1 MSQSENGIYEKEM
14 GEHYFSSLACRR
26 TGAGVEGKCERREE
40 REEREREGDR
50 EGERGLA
57 DATDTGGVSELERVC
72 FILWLVPACRT
83 RRDRQNEGRESDM

>member
-1 MSQSENGIYEKEM
+1 MNTTFPLWHVEEQGLGWKGSVRGERKE
-14 GEHYFSSLACRR
+14 R
-26 TGAGVEGKCERREE
+26 KERD
-40 REEREREGDR
+40 GDR